1 MHRDSGDESKKR
13 RWRASLRML
22 LRPLLLLSAVALL
35 VRVLV
40 AAGDVDGVGPTATT
54 RGLYARP
61 GMSKTSLRGGTSAE
75 WNRSGDIAQARS
87 GVAITATTVVAAA
100 LPEAEAVAA
109 GARQAAA
116 SPPPQLRGRMVS
128 TAPGRGTTTAQA
140 QLESDAKA
148 RLAREQEELEEE
160 LVREVR
166 AESRGAR
173 DERGEREEW
182 ASSAHLHRKYDV
194 HTKSARA
201 RARAGAHARKMKHD
215 ADEESSL

>member
-1 MHRDSGDESKKR
+1 M
-13 RWRASLRML
+13 

-75 WNRSGDIAQARS
+75 WNRSGDIAQARP

-128 TAPGRGTTTAQA
+128 TAPGRGTTTAQ
-140 QLESDAKA
+140 LESDAKA

-182 ASSAHLHRKYDV
+182 ASSVHLHQRYDM
-194 HTKSARA
+194 HTKVARA
-201 RARAGAHARKMKHD
+201 RARARTRAHARAREMEQHT
-215 ADEESSL
+215 DEEPEPSS

>member
-1 MHRDSGDESKKR
+1 
-13 RWRASLRML
+13 
-22 LRPLLLLSAVALL
+22 
-35 VRVLV
+35 
-40 AAGDVDGVGPTATT
+40 
-54 RGLYARP
+54 
-61 GMSKTSLRGGTSAE
+61 MSKTSLRGGTSAE

-87 GVAITATTVVAAA
+87 GVAIIATTVVAAA

-128 TAPGRGTTTAQA
+128 TAPGRGTTTA